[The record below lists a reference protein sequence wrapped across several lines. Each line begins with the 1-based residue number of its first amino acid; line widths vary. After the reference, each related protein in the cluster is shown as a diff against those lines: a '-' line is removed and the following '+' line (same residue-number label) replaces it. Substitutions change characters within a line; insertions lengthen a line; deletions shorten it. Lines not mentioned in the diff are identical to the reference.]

1 MNKSNLLFKKNI
13 RRKYPMK
20 MNITLRYKTNMEDN
34 ITNLY
39 TLLYSILVYDVCE
52 IIVSSDSG
60 RKVFKLVE
68 IRRKINTI

>member
-1 MNKSNLLFKKNI
+1 
-13 RRKYPMK
+13 MK

-39 TLLYSILVYDVCE
+39 TLLYSILMYDVCE
-52 IIVSSDSG
+52 IVVSSDSG

-68 IRRKINTI
+68 